1 MVNLEDLGFAK
12 GIIFETIVS
21 TYSSQGSPNIAA
33 MGVLQLDSE
42 NIMIRI
48 YKSSKTYNNLV
59 SRRCA
64 IINLSSDA
72 ALFYKSAIKDSYVRD
87 EISLDLFKKGDLV
100 DAPELKRA
108 DATIE
113 VILSDIKD
121 LDSERAEVYLKT
133 KLIKIRN
140 YFPRVYTRAFSAIIE
155 SVILATR
162 IRLLSVGNES
172 QKKKASKMKEK
183 IKEFEEIVKRTAPNS
198 EYDNIMFDLI
208 NKIETWLGN

>member
-64 IINLSSDA
+64 IINLSSPSEETA
-72 ALFYKSAIKDSYVRD
+72 WKSPPFSRRQVPGKAVDRTDSTTAITN
-87 EISLDLFKKGDLV
+87 I
-100 DAPELKRA
+100 
-108 DATIE
+108 TNC
-113 VILSDIKD
+113 ILH
-121 LDSERAEVYLKT
+121 
-133 KLIKIRN
+133 
-140 YFPRVYTRAFSAIIE
+140 F
-155 SVILATR
+155 
-162 IRLLSVGNES
+162 
-172 QKKKASKMKEK
+172 
-183 IKEFEEIVKRTAPNS
+183 
-198 EYDNIMFDLI
+198 NI
-208 NKIETWLGN
+208 N